1 MNILR
6 ATKSK
11 TENSSNQ
18 CSCNALIKCN
28 KIKCTI
34 MVLVVEKINL
44 IGFRREGDS
53 LAYFKWL
60 YQKLNVQ
67 GEDNLLIIENMIDSV
82 IFC

>member
-1 MNILR
+1 
-6 ATKSK
+6 
-11 TENSSNQ
+11 
-18 CSCNALIKCN
+18 
-28 KIKCTI
+28 